1 MAKKKIAFDLELD
14 FQLLGVVAPIPN
26 HKMLFIAENY
36 LDLSFER
43 LADIRLPNK
52 SKTSYIN
59 FFVNKAEIPEYEN
72 YILLIANHS
81 GNEYFLPEMPKFDF
95 FIKTDSAL
103 INAETIINILKKSN
117 DIITIVP
124 IELYSVK
131 NLQRFYFEEKPF
143 DEDES

>member
-1 MAKKKIAFDLELD
+1 MAKKKIDFDFDFD

-26 HKMLFIAENY
+26 HKMLYIAENY
-36 LDLSFER
+36 LGLSFER
-43 LADIRLPNK
+43 IASIRLPNK
-52 SKTSYIN
+52 SNTTISRFCVY
-59 FFVNKAEIPEYEN
+59 KAEIPEYEN

-103 INAETIINILKKSN
+103 INADTVINMLKKSN

-143 DEDES
+143 EEDES